1 MIKIPMLF
9 VDDEPEVLASL
20 ALLLGR
26 FYEVHTES
34 NGEAGLAWLARHPDV
49 AVIVS
54 DMRMPGMNGATF
66 LSRCRTV
73 APDATRVLLTGQ
85 ADTESSIAVV
95 NEGQIFRFLT
105 KPCPPELMFAA
116 MKAAAE
122 QHRLVTAERVLLTQ
136 TLHGCVQAL
145 TEVLSLASPK
155 AFGRANRLKAMVA
168 KIAGHL
174 GLEERWQVEMAAMLS
189 QIGLITL
196 PPATLDTLYDGGVL
210 TEADRR
216 VVEDAPRVTAQ
227 LLAHVPRLDDVRA
240 ILQIYWPPR
249 AADAAAKT
257 ASPTVVRSAQVLRAA
272 VEFDML
278 EARGNS
284 PSAALEAMRSH
295 AYDFDAAALDALATL
310 FVADRRHVAVTDV
323 AISGL
328 QVGMTLHRD
337 VLLKNGTLF
346 VARGYTVTPSF
357 VERIRNLPKGVVV
370 EPLSVVLPEPPAI
383 ERAA

>member
-1 MIKIPMLF
+1 MIKTPMLF

-34 NGEAGLAWLARHPDV
+34 GGEAGLAWLETHPEV

-54 DMRMPGMNGATF
+54 DMRMPGMDGAAF
-66 LSRCRTV
+66 LARCRTV
-73 APDATRVLLTGQ
+73 APDATRVLLTGH
-85 ADTESSIAVV
+85 ADMESSIAAV
-95 NEGQIFRFLT
+95 NDGQIFRFLT
-105 KPCPPELMFAA
+105 KPCPPAQMFAA
-116 MKAAAE
+116 IKAAAE

-145 TEVLSLASPK
+145 TEVLSLTSPK

-189 QIGLITL
+189 QLGLITL

-210 TEADRR
+210 SEEERR
-216 VVEDAPRVTAQ
+216 AVEEAPRVTAQ
-227 LLAHVPRLDDVRA
+227 LLAHIPRLEDVRA
-240 ILQIYWPPR
+240 ILQTYWPPR
-249 AADAAAKT
+249 AAEPAAKSG
-257 ASPTVVRSAQVLRAA
+257 SPAIVRSAQILRAA

-284 PSAALEAMRSH
+284 PAAALAAMRSH
-295 AYDFDAAALDALATL
+295 AYDFDATALDVLATL
-310 FVADRRHVAVTDV
+310 FVADRRHVAVADV

-328 QVGMTLHRD
+328 RVGMTFHRD
-337 VLLKNGTLF
+337 VLLENGTLF

-370 EPLSVVLPEPPAI
+370 EPLSVVLPEPPAV